1 MAGIHVTPRESK
13 LITLDK
19 VGRGRLSESGSM
31 IAHLGNEAN
40 IITDPEVLDE
50 LSKLITK
57 FPSVGGDEVM
67 VVDRSNRS
75 SSSSS
80 FSSAPSSPNSSR
92 SLSNSSES
100 QDDINPRDVSA
111 PPSSLSSPPSSSV
124 GGGGFG
130 FMKSV
135 TSATTS
141 IKSWVFSKK

>member
-1 MAGIHVTPRESK
+1 MAGIAPRESK

-19 VGRGRLSESGSM
+19 VGRGRLSEPGAM

-57 FPSVGGDEVM
+57 FPSVAGDDVV
-67 VVDRSNRS
+67 VVDRSNQS

-80 FSSAPSSPNSSR
+80 SSSASSSPNRSR

-100 QDDINPRDVSA
+100 QGDIHPRDVSS
-111 PPSSLSSPPSSSV
+111 PSSSSSSSPSSSV
-124 GGGGFG
+124 GGGGYG

-135 TSATTS
+135 TSATS
-141 IKSWVFSKK
+141 SLKSWVFSKK

>member
-1 MAGIHVTPRESK
+1 MAGITPRESNK

-19 VGRGRLSESGSM
+19 VGRGRLSESGAM

-57 FPSVGGDEVM
+57 FPSVGGDEVA
-67 VVDRSNRS
+67 VDRSNQS

-80 FSSAPSSPNSSR
+80 SSSSAPSSPNR
-92 SLSNSSES
+92 TKSLSNSSES
-100 QDDINPRDVSA
+100 QGDIHPGDL
-111 PPSSLSSPPSSSV
+111 SSPSSPPSSSSSV
-124 GGGGFG
+124 GGGGGGFG

-135 TSATTS
+135 TSATAS
-141 IKSWVFSKK
+141 LKSWAFSKK